1 MTQTSLFLT
10 RFSLEMSKLHSKNSN
25 PAYYIGIMSGTSLD
39 GIDAVLTDLNSQPP
53 LLLNTFYQPYDKNLR
68 GQILDLHQ
76 SGNNE
81 LHLAAM
87 LSNKLA
93 HCYAKTVTNLLNKHK
108 IKAQSITAIGCH
120 GQTVRHCPQPE
131 NNYSI
136 QLGNASLLAELT
148 GITVVADFRS
158 RDIAAGGQGAPL
170 VPAFHQLLFQ
180 DSGINRVIVNIGGI
194 SNITSLASNK
204 KIVGFDCGPG
214 NILMDSW
221 CQRHL
226 GTIYDKD
233 GTWAESGETI
243 PTLLEE
249 LMSLKF
255 FSAPPPKSTG
265 REIFNLTWLEKYL
278 SGNESPQDVQATLL
292 QLTSR
297 TITDAILIWFPDTTE
312 VYLCGGGARNIA
324 LTSKIKISLPG
335 KKVAPTDVL
344 GTNADWLEAFAFAWL
359 AKQTIEGIPS
369 SIPSVTNAKGERILG
384 AIYQA

>member
-10 RFSLEMSKLHSKNSN
+10 RFSLEMSKLHSKESN
-25 PAYYIGIMSGTSLD
+25 PDYYVGIMSGTSLD

-68 GQILDLHQ
+68 SQILDLHQ

-93 HCYAKTVTNLLNKHK
+93 HCYAKTVINLLNKHK
-108 IKAQSITAIGCH
+108 VKSQSVTAIGCH
-120 GQTVRHCPQPE
+120 GQTVRHCPQSE
-131 NNYSI
+131 MSYSI

-180 DSGINRVIVNIGGI
+180 DPEISRVIVNIGGI
-194 SNITSLASNK
+194 SNITNLASNT

-226 GTIYDKD
+226 GTTYDKN

-243 PTLLEE
+243 PALLEE
-249 LMSLKF
+249 LMSFKF
-255 FSAPPPKSTG
+255 FSVPPPKSTG
-265 REIFNLTWLEKYL
+265 REVFNLTWLEKHL
-278 SGNESPQDVQATLL
+278 SGNESTEDVQATLL

-297 TITDAILIWFPDTTE
+297 AITDTILKWFPDTTE

-324 LTSKIKISLPG
+324 LTSRIQISLPG

-344 GTNADWLEAFAFAWL
+344 GINADWLEAFAFAWL
-359 AKQTIEGIPS
+359 AKQNIQGVPS

-384 AIYQA
+384 AVYQA

>member
-10 RFSLEMSKLHSKNSN
+10 RFSLEMSKLHSKESN
-25 PAYYIGIMSGTSLD
+25 PDYYVGIMSGTSLD

-68 GQILDLHQ
+68 SQILDLHQ

-93 HCYAKTVTNLLNKHK
+93 HCYAKTVINLLNKHK
-108 IKAQSITAIGCH
+108 VKSQSVTAIGCH
-120 GQTVRHCPQPE
+120 GQTVRHCPQSE
-131 NNYSI
+131 MSYSI

-180 DSGINRVIVNIGGI
+180 DPEISRVIINIGGI
-194 SNITSLASNK
+194 SNITNLASNT

-226 GTIYDKD
+226 GTTYDKN

-243 PTLLEE
+243 PALLEE
-249 LMSLKF
+249 LMSFKF
-255 FSAPPPKSTG
+255 FSVPPPKSTG
-265 REIFNLTWLEKYL
+265 REVFNLTWLEKHL
-278 SGNESPQDVQATLL
+278 SGNESTEDVQATLL

-297 TITDAILIWFPDTTE
+297 AITDTILKWFPDTTE

-324 LTSKIKISLPG
+324 LTSRIQISLPG

-344 GTNADWLEAFAFAWL
+344 GINADWLEAFAFAWL
-359 AKQTIEGIPS
+359 AKQNIQGIPS

-384 AIYQA
+384 AVYQA

>member
-10 RFSLEMSKLHSKNSN
+10 RFSLEMSKLQSKNSN

-39 GIDAVLTDLNSQPP
+39 GIDAVLTDLNSKPP

-68 GQILDLHQ
+68 SQILDLHQ

-93 HCYAKTVTNLLNKHK
+93 HCYAKTVINLLNKHK
-108 IKAQSITAIGCH
+108 IKSQSVTAIGCH

-131 NNYSI
+131 MNYSI

-180 DSGINRVIVNIGGI
+180 DPEINRVIVNIGGI
-194 SNITSLASNK
+194 SNITSLASNT

-226 GTIYDKD
+226 GTTYDKN

-243 PTLLEE
+243 PALLEE

-255 FSAPPPKSTG
+255 FSVPPPKSTG
-265 REIFNLTWLEKYL
+265 REIFNLTWLKKYL

-292 QLTSR
+292 QLTSKA
-297 TITDAILIWFPDTTE
+297 ITDAILIWFPSTTE
-312 VYLCGGGARNIA
+312 IYLCGGGARNIA
-324 LTSKIKISLPG
+324 LTSQIQTSLPG

>member
-1 MTQTSLFLT
+1 
-10 RFSLEMSKLHSKNSN
+10 MSKLHSKNSN
-25 PAYYIGIMSGTSLD
+25 PDYYVGIMSGTSLD
-39 GIDAVLTDLNSQPP
+39 GIDAVLTDLNSEPP

-68 GQILDLHQ
+68 NQILDLHQ

-93 HCYAKTVTNLLNKHK
+93 HCYAETVINLLKKHK
-108 IKAQSITAIGCH
+108 IKSQSVTAIGCH
-120 GQTVRHCPQPE
+120 GQTVRHCPQSE
-131 NNYSI
+131 MSYSI

-148 GITVVADFRS
+148 GINVVADFRS

-170 VPAFHQLLFQ
+170 VPAFHKLLFQ
-180 DSGINRVIVNIGGI
+180 DPEISRVIVNIGGI
-194 SNITSLASNK
+194 SNITSLTSNT

-226 GTIYDKD
+226 GTTYDKN

-243 PTLLEE
+243 PALLEE

-255 FSAPPPKSTG
+255 FSVPPPKSTG
-265 REIFNLTWLEKYL
+265 REVFNLTWLEKYL
-278 SGNESPQDVQATLL
+278 SGNENTEDVQATLL

-297 TITDAILIWFPDTTE
+297 AITDTIPKWFPNTTE

-324 LTSKIKISLPG
+324 LISRIQISLPG

-344 GTNADWLEAFAFAWL
+344 GINADWLEAFAFAWL
-359 AKQTIEGIPS
+359 AKQNIQGVPS

>member
-1 MTQTSLFLT
+1 
-10 RFSLEMSKLHSKNSN
+10 MSKLHSKNSN
-25 PAYYIGIMSGTSLD
+25 PDYYVGIMSGTSLD
-39 GIDAVLTDLNSQPP
+39 GIDAVLTDLNSEPP

-68 GQILDLHQ
+68 NQILDLHQ

-93 HCYAKTVTNLLNKHK
+93 HCYAETVINLLKKHK
-108 IKAQSITAIGCH
+108 IKSQSVTAIGCH
-120 GQTVRHCPQPE
+120 GQTVRHCPQSE
-131 NNYSI
+131 MSYSI

-148 GITVVADFRS
+148 GINVVADFRS

-170 VPAFHQLLFQ
+170 VPAFHKLLFQ
-180 DSGINRVIVNIGGI
+180 DPEISRVIVNIGGI
-194 SNITSLASNK
+194 SNITSLTSNT

-226 GTIYDKD
+226 GTIYDKN

-243 PTLLEE
+243 PALLEE

-255 FSAPPPKSTG
+255 FSVPPPKSTG
-265 REIFNLTWLEKYL
+265 REVFNLTWLEKYL
-278 SGNESPQDVQATLL
+278 SGNENTEDVQATLL

-297 TITDAILIWFPDTTE
+297 AITDAILKWFPDTTE

-324 LTSKIKISLPG
+324 LTSRIQISLPG

-344 GTNADWLEAFAFAWL
+344 GINADWLEAFAFAWL
-359 AKQTIEGIPS
+359 AKQNIQGVPS

>member
-1 MTQTSLFLT
+1 
-10 RFSLEMSKLHSKNSN
+10 MSKLHSKNSN
-25 PAYYIGIMSGTSLD
+25 PDYYVGIMSGTSLD
-39 GIDAVLTDLNSQPP
+39 GIDAVLTDLNSEPP

-68 GQILDLHQ
+68 NQILDLHQ

-93 HCYAKTVTNLLNKHK
+93 HCYAETVINLLKKHK
-108 IKAQSITAIGCH
+108 IKSQSVTAIGCH
-120 GQTVRHCPQPE
+120 GQTVRHCPQSE
-131 NNYSI
+131 MSYSI

-148 GITVVADFRS
+148 GINVVADFRS

-170 VPAFHQLLFQ
+170 VPAFHKLLFQ
-180 DSGINRVIVNIGGI
+180 DPEISRVIVNIGGI
-194 SNITSLASNK
+194 SNITSLTSNT

-226 GTIYDKD
+226 GTTYDKN

-243 PTLLEE
+243 PALLEE

-255 FSAPPPKSTG
+255 FSVPPPKSTG
-265 REIFNLTWLEKYL
+265 REVFNLTWLEKYL
-278 SGNESPQDVQATLL
+278 SGNENTEDVQATLL

-297 TITDAILIWFPDTTE
+297 AITDAILKWFPDTTE

-324 LTSKIKISLPG
+324 LTSRIQISLPG

-344 GTNADWLEAFAFAWL
+344 GINADWLEAFAFAWL
-359 AKQTIEGIPS
+359 AKQNIQGVPS

>member
-1 MTQTSLFLT
+1 VTQTSLFLT
-10 RFSLEMSKLHSKNSN
+10 RFSLEMSKLHSKESN
-25 PAYYIGIMSGTSLD
+25 PDYYVGIMSGTSLD

-68 GQILDLHQ
+68 SQILDLHQ

-93 HCYAKTVTNLLNKHK
+93 HCYAKTVINLLNKHK
-108 IKAQSITAIGCH
+108 VKSQSVTAIGCH
-120 GQTVRHCPQPE
+120 GQTVRHCPQSE
-131 NNYSI
+131 MSYSI

-180 DSGINRVIVNIGGI
+180 DPEISRVIINIGGI
-194 SNITSLASNK
+194 SNITNLASNT

-226 GTIYDKD
+226 GTTYDKN

-243 PTLLEE
+243 PALLEE
-249 LMSLKF
+249 LMSFKF
-255 FSAPPPKSTG
+255 FSVPPPKSTG
-265 REIFNLTWLEKYL
+265 REVFNLTWLEKHL
-278 SGNESPQDVQATLL
+278 SGNESTEDVQATLL

-297 TITDAILIWFPDTTE
+297 AITDTILKWFPDTTE

-324 LTSKIKISLPG
+324 LTSRIQISLPG

-344 GTNADWLEAFAFAWL
+344 GINADWLEAFAFAWL
-359 AKQTIEGIPS
+359 AKQNIQGIPS

-384 AIYQA
+384 AVYQA

>member
-1 MTQTSLFLT
+1 
-10 RFSLEMSKLHSKNSN
+10 MSKLHSKESN
-25 PAYYIGIMSGTSLD
+25 PDYYVGIMSGTSLD

-68 GQILDLHQ
+68 SQILDLHQ

-93 HCYAKTVTNLLNKHK
+93 HCYAKTVINLLNKHK
-108 IKAQSITAIGCH
+108 VKSQSVTAIGCH
-120 GQTVRHCPQPE
+120 GQTVRHCPQSE
-131 NNYSI
+131 MSYSI

-180 DSGINRVIVNIGGI
+180 DPEISRVIINIGGI
-194 SNITSLASNK
+194 SNITNLASNT

-226 GTIYDKD
+226 GTTYDKN

-243 PTLLEE
+243 PALLEE
-249 LMSLKF
+249 LMSFKF
-255 FSAPPPKSTG
+255 FSVPPPKSTG
-265 REIFNLTWLEKYL
+265 REVFNLTWLEKHL
-278 SGNESPQDVQATLL
+278 SGNESTEDVQATLL

-297 TITDAILIWFPDTTE
+297 AITDTILKWFPDTTE

-324 LTSKIKISLPG
+324 LTSRIQISLPG

-344 GTNADWLEAFAFAWL
+344 GINADWLEAFAFAWL
-359 AKQTIEGIPS
+359 AKQNIQGIPS
-369 SIPSVTNAKGERILG
+369 SIPYVTNAKGERILG
-384 AIYQA
+384 AVYQA

>member
-1 MTQTSLFLT
+1 
-10 RFSLEMSKLHSKNSN
+10 MSKLHSKESN
-25 PAYYIGIMSGTSLD
+25 PDYYVGIMSGTSLD

-68 GQILDLHQ
+68 SQILDLHQ

-93 HCYAKTVTNLLNKHK
+93 HCYAKTVINLLNKHK
-108 IKAQSITAIGCH
+108 VKSQSVTAIGCH
-120 GQTVRHCPQPE
+120 GQTVRHCPQSE
-131 NNYSI
+131 MSYSI

-180 DSGINRVIVNIGGI
+180 DPEISRVIVNIGGI
-194 SNITSLASNK
+194 SNITNLASNT

-226 GTIYDKD
+226 GTTYDKN

-243 PTLLEE
+243 PALLEE
-249 LMSLKF
+249 LMSFKF
-255 FSAPPPKSTG
+255 FSVPPPKSTG
-265 REIFNLTWLEKYL
+265 REVFNLTWLEKHL
-278 SGNESPQDVQATLL
+278 SGNESTEDVQATLL

-297 TITDAILIWFPDTTE
+297 AITDTILKWFPDTTE

-324 LTSKIKISLPG
+324 LTSRIQISLPG

-344 GTNADWLEAFAFAWL
+344 GINADWLEAFAFAWL
-359 AKQTIEGIPS
+359 AKQNIQGIPS

-384 AIYQA
+384 AVYQA